1 MAAFAAAL
9 DYLGALCY
17 NECGNFVKMHY
28 YFVKLLRNFQIPTD
42 FKFILR
48 YLPYN
53 GNRKQRQ

>member
-17 NECGNFVKMHY
+17 NGCGNFVKMHY

-53 GNRKQRQ
+53 GNRK